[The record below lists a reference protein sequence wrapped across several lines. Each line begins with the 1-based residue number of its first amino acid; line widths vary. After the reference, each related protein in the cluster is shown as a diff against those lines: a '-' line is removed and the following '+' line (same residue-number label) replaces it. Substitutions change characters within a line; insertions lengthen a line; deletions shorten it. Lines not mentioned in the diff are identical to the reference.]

1 MAKYTEEQLIQI
13 CDIMISS
20 GIENIRF
27 AFPDRLSFYADEKD
41 KLLQVISD
49 SINVIGWNL
58 SILYAQITDDGM
70 GTGDALDASGID
82 DAIETWANKFAECF
96 ADSDGVE
103 NYDVDFFHS
112 TAPNSLPYAKRF
124 VKVAFADYLKETQ

>member
-13 CDIMISS
+13 CNIMILS

-27 AFPDRLSFYADEKD
+27 AFPDRLSCEADEKD

-70 GTGDALDASGID
+70 STGDALDASGID
-82 DAIETWANKFAECF
+82 DALKTWANKFAECF
-96 ADSDGVE
+96 ADSESVE
-103 NYDVDFFHS
+103 NYDVDVLHS
-112 TAPNSLPYAKRF
+112 TAPNSLFYAKRF
-124 VKVAFADYLKETQ
+124 VKVAFADF